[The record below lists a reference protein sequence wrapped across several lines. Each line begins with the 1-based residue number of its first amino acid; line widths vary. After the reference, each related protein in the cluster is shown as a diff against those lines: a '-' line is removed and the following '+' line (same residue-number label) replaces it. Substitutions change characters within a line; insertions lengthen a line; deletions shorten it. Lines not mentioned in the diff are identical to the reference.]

1 MIRYIYSK
9 IKQLFFTYWSIRKAK
24 RNIKKLLKCFIP
36 FMVAFLF
43 FVSVPLNGFCANSP
57 TYVVNTP
64 LPEPSIG
71 RFIVGYNVV
80 YTFSGAVLIETTVP
94 IPTNWDTGS
103 MAPEFVNMK
112 LQQYYVPS
120 TKTLSIS
127 RYATTD
133 TPYTSDDAWTF
144 YVTAYK
150 MSDGT
155 RLEQWTSNS
164 TENSDSVD
172 ITFTM
177 TSFGYPEP
185 QSVLSVGYSSHSSY
199 QADLLKVNW
208 AYSGT
213 EESFDDGGYGD
224 SSKTQKDE
232 LDGLGEDAQVE
243 QPSVDDLSN
252 MVGDNVDSYLQSD
265 GEIGFNIL
273 STISNIPLVSS
284 MLIIVFAMAIL
295 GYVLFG
301 KR

>member
-1 MIRYIYSK
+1 MIRCIYSK

-43 FVSVPLNGFCANSP
+43 FVSVPLNGFCADSP

-71 RFIVGYNVV
+71 RFTVGYNVV

-94 IPTNWDTGS
+94 IPTNWNSGS
-103 MAPEFVNMK
+103 SAKEDITFK
-112 LQQYYVPS
+112 LEQLYNPT
-120 TKTLSIS
+120 TKTLSIYDVS
-127 RYATTD
+127 TTS
-133 TPYTSDDAWTF
+133 TSLTSTTWTF

-155 RLEQWTSNS
+155 RIQQWTSNY
-164 TENSDSVD
+164 TENADGIN
-172 ITFTM
+172 ITFSM

-185 QSVLSVGYSSHSSY
+185 QAVLSVGYSSHSSY
-199 QADLLKVNW
+199 RADLLKVNW
-208 AYSGT
+208 SYSGA
-213 EESFDDGGYGD
+213 EESFDDGGYSD

-232 LDGLGEDAQVE
+232 LDSLGEDTKVE
-243 QPSVDDLSN
+243 QPDADDLSD
-252 MVGDNVDSYLQSD
+252 MIDDNVDSFLQSD

-273 STISNIPLVSS
+273 STITNMPIVST